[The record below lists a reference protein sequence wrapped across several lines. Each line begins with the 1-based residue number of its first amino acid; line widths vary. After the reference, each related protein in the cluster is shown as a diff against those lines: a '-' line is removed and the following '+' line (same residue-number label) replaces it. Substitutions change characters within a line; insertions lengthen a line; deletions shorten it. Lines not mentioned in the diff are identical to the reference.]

1 MWEKKLWH
9 GIVEVEKAGKKN
21 ARKRNEQKSRNF
33 VCHKPAL
40 GVIQSRQLLRL
51 RFTKWCDKFT
61 QLHGSIA
68 STTRRLTPVTFNVY
82 VYE

>member
-1 MWEKKLWH
+1 MREKKLWYETV
-9 GIVEVEKAGKKN
+9 GVENAEKEN

-51 RFTKWCDKFT
+51 RFTKWKAYT
-61 QLHGSIA
+61 A
-68 STTRRLTPVTFNVY
+68 V
-82 VYE
+82 